1 MNELPDTADA
11 LEAKETDS
19 KIPLGWW
26 ALFWGLIVWGI
37 YYTWTYT
44 PSLGGWSQ
52 EKAYEESTKA
62 AVAAAGDTGGNIFA
76 TVLFTALATLAAVVL
91 VVAAARRKPG
101 KG

>member
-1 MNELPDTADA
+1 MNELPDTPEA
-11 LEAKETDS
+11 LEAKETAS

-26 ALFWGLIVWGI
+26 ALFWGLIVWGL
-37 YYTWTYT
+37 YYAWTYT

-52 EKAYEESTKA
+52 ERAFEESSRA
-62 AVAAAGDTGGNIFA
+62 AVAGAGDSGANIFA

-91 VVAAARRKPG
+91 VIAAARRKPR

>member
-11 LEAKETDS
+11 LEAKETAG

-37 YYTWTYT
+37 YYAWTYT

-52 EKAYEESTKA
+52 EKALEESTRA
-62 AVAAAGDTGGNIFA
+62 AVATAGEAGGNIFA
-76 TVLFTALATLAAVVL
+76 TVLFTALATLAALVL
-91 VVAAARRKPG
+91 LVAAARRKPG